1 MTARFETARAIAAA
15 PPNFY
20 RDPAEN
26 PQQQQQQQQ
35 QQQTPQPPSPR
46 LPDLL
51 KAYAG
56 TGLFDRL
63 SPDTRQALAQAANP
77 RDVNTYLLASP
88 EFMRR

>member
-1 MTARFETARAIAAA
+1 MTARFETRAIAAA

-35 QQQTPQPPSPR
+35 QQTPQPPPPR